1 MCSSSWSSFFLATTS
16 ADHIRCH
23 PNNMV
28 HILKNPDG
36 TVNFDAVKKETDF
49 LKG

>member
-1 MCSSSWSSFFLATTS
+1 M
-16 ADHIRCH
+16 
-23 PNNMV
+23 P

-36 TVNFDAVKKETDF
+36 TVNMDAMKKETDF